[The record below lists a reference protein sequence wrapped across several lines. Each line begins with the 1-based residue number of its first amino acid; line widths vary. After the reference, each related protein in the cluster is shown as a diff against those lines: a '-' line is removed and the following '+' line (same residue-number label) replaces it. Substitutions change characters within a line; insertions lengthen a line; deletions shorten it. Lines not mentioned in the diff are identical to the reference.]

1 MHVAIRTTGQPEAI
15 LSDVRAA
22 LRQVDPE
29 LPMANIAT
37 LSEVVGASVAQP
49 RFSMLLLTAFA
60 VLSLVLACVGMYA
73 GVSYSVVQR
82 TPELGIRLAL
92 GASRSH
98 IFTAVLGEGLKVA
111 AAGVAA
117 GLVASWAA
125 TRLLAGFL
133 YGVAPTDGGTFA
145 ATAAILVA
153 VAALACYFPARRA
166 AAIDPLIA
174 IHAE

>member
-1 MHVAIRTTGQPEAI
+1 MHVAIRTKGQPEAI
-15 LSDVRAA
+15 LSNIRAA

-29 LPMANIAT
+29 LPMANVAT
-37 LSEVVGASVAQP
+37 LSDVVGASVAQP

-60 VLSLVLACVGMYA
+60 ALSLVLASVGMYTA
-73 GVSYSVVQR
+73 VSYSVVQR

-92 GASRSH
+92 GARRSH

-111 AAGVAA
+111 GAGVAT

-125 TRLLAGFL
+125 MRLLAGFL
-133 YGVAPTDGGTFA
+133 YGVAPTDAGTFA
-145 ATAAILVA
+145 ATAALLLA
-153 VAALACYFPARRA
+153 VAALACYLPARRA
-166 AAIDPLIA
+166 AAIDPLLA